1 MEATCLL
8 GQSVSHPLPG
18 QADVSLGISFRA
30 PPTPCPDEHVS
41 KRHFKCG
48 HWSGSKAFF
57 LKSRPISHCSPP
69 PAALP
74 PKARLHF
81 LKFWVQGGN
90 QTILTH
96 GMFQVGLAKL
106 LAKTVEV
113 KGIVSAWLCCAQ
125 KPTRIVRSL

>member
-1 MEATCLL
+1 MWTLVWE
-8 GQSVSHPLPG
+8 QSLIPKVK
-18 QADVSLGISFRA
+18 ADLTLS
-30 PPTPCPDEHVS
+30 T
-41 KRHFKCG
+41 
-48 HWSGSKAFF
+48 
-57 LKSRPISHCSPP
+57 
-69 PAALP
+69 PAAPP